1 MNISLKYNARKILLG
16 FALIGFVSSV
26 SAQEA
31 ADRKV
36 QAGIAAGVGLNF
48 QKMETKKLETN
59 GVGTDFTV
67 GTNVNYTFNE
77 TIGLTIGIEF
87 DFETLKY
94 KAGQEQVYYFYNDN
108 TILTQIQAIGPDADP
123 KREMFQ
129 LVTRKQKTT
138 YLSIPTMAL
147 FRTKFIGYF
156 RYFGKFGLR
165 SSFLLSNKIF
175 DEGFDYTN
183 TLGNNPLIETAT
195 ASTNENMSR
204 TKNDMIFFKSAVGLA
219 GGAEWNFVGS
229 TCLVAEIGYYYGFIS
244 LYKNNKADNRSLYED
259 NGTLLATDRS
269 FFNNAAKQSQLRFKL
284 SILF

>member
-1 MNISLKYNARKILLG
+1 MNTTFKLNTRKMLLG
-16 FALIGFVSSV
+16 LAFLGFITNV

-36 QAGIAAGVGLNF
+36 QAGIVAGFGLNF
-48 QKMETKKLETN
+48 QKMETKKLVKS
-59 GVGTDFTV
+59 GVGADFTV
-67 GTNVNYTFNE
+67 GTNVNYSFNE

-87 DFETLKY
+87 DFGTLKY
-94 KAGQEQVYYFYNDN
+94 NPGPNPVYYYYNDN
-108 TILTQIQAIGPDADP
+108 TILTNEQANTDP
-123 KREMFQ
+123 NSQLFQ
-129 LVTRKQKTT
+129 LTSRKQKTT
-138 YLSIPTMAL
+138 YLTIPTMAL

-175 DEGFDYTN
+175 DEGYNFPLDI
-183 TLGNNPLIETAT
+183 NPILESGSAT
-195 ASTNENMSR
+195 ASTNDNMSQ
-204 TKNDMIFFKSAVGLA
+204 TKNDMIFFKSSVGLS

-244 LYKNNKADNRSLYED
+244 LYKNKDSKDRSLF
-259 NGTLLATDRS
+259 TTDIS
-269 FFNNAAKQSQLRFKL
+269 GSNNNFFNNAAQQSQLRFKL

>member
-1 MNISLKYNARKILLG
+1 MMNTTFKLNTRKMLLG
-16 FALIGFVSSV
+16 LAFLGFITNV

-36 QAGIAAGVGLNF
+36 QAGIVAGFGLNF
-48 QKMETKKLETN
+48 QKMETKKLVKS
-59 GVGTDFTV
+59 GVGADFTV
-67 GTNVNYTFNE
+67 GTNVNYSFNE

-87 DFETLKY
+87 DFGTLKY
-94 KAGQEQVYYFYNDN
+94 NPGPNPVYYYYNDN
-108 TILTQIQAIGPDADP
+108 TILTNEQANTDP
-123 KREMFQ
+123 NSQLFQ
-129 LVTRKQKTT
+129 LTSRKQKTT
-138 YLSIPTMAL
+138 YLTIPTMAL

-175 DEGFDYTN
+175 DEGYNFPLDI
-183 TLGNNPLIETAT
+183 NPILESGSAT
-195 ASTNENMSR
+195 ASTNDNMSQ
-204 TKNDMIFFKSAVGLA
+204 TKNDMIFFKSSVGLS

-244 LYKNNKADNRSLYED
+244 LYKNKDSKDRSLF
-259 NGTLLATDRS
+259 TTDIS
-269 FFNNAAKQSQLRFKL
+269 GSNNNFFNNAAQQSQLRFKL